1 MLSSANGSFVVK
13 RRKRLDHSRIND
25 VLSPLCS
32 QEIVQKKNASVW
44 KSETSCLFL
53 REHER
58 LGGFQR
64 RKDVYALF
72 WAVCQAI
79 FWALPKIMPIPKNA
93 VRFVF
98 MRSFCL
104 SVKRKIALIRK
115 SAVRSI
121 ETRAHKHLRYLSRY
135 HLPPCRPP
143 AFSLY
148 EGESRWQTQPQGE
161 LFFTKSNSVEAAHRN
176 KAVLP

>member
-44 KSETSCLFL
+44 KSETPCLFL

-64 RKDVYALF
+64 RKGVYALF
-72 WAVCQAI
+72 WFVCQAI

-104 SVKRKIALIRK
+104 PVKRILLK
-115 SAVRSI
+115 
-121 ETRAHKHLRYLSRY
+121 KHGRCATHRR
-135 HLPPCRPP
+135 PCMRELC
-143 AFSLY
+143 AQAWQKRTSMSLQKASLLNL
-148 EGESRWQTQPQGE
+148 G
-161 LFFTKSNSVEAAHRN
+161 LF
-176 KAVLP
+176 